1 MAEPAGEGSVLW
13 TPSAGVSAECTAW
26 FYRNVRPDVW
36 VATGPLDAVHDH
48 GILSA
53 ACADR
58 IP

>member
-1 MAEPAGEGSVLW
+1 MIEAIPDGLVEDYEPLIDGLTGLRDPEDRHV
-13 TPSAGVSAECTAW
+13 VM
-26 FYRNVRPDVW
+26 PDRSRARRVF
-36 VATGPLDAVHDH
+36 HDH